1 MGGEART
8 GLGTA
13 AHYNLDVAFS
23 DEQIERIVESA
34 GNLDNLQPADA
45 AAWELCSRMASA
57 IADAY
62 SDEDWRYVLNELSP
76 RRAARTI
83 ARRPLEDHHRLLML
97 VEPSRRAKVKNSLDF
112 LAA

>member
-1 MGGEART
+1 
-8 GLGTA
+8 
-13 AHYNLDVAFS
+13 
-23 DEQIERIVESA
+23 
-34 GNLDNLQPADA
+34 
-45 AAWELCSRMASA
+45 MATA

-97 VEPSRRAKVKNSLDF
+97 VEPVRRVEVKNS
-112 LAA
+112 